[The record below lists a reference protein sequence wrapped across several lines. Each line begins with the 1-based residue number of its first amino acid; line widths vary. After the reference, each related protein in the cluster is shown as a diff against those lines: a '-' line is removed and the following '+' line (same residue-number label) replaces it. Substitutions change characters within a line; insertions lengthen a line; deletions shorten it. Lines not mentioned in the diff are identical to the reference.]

1 MSWLSLVT
9 GLFRPAKELIEV
21 FKPNAEQTAERDHV
35 ETMALSQ
42 EDLASLQQ
50 FTAEFHDRA
59 GRTWWDSLID
69 GLNRLPR
76 PMITLGILA
85 LFVLAP
91 VAPVRFLEI
100 AQAYQM
106 MPDGF
111 WALLSV
117 IIAFYFGGRMQ
128 LKGQDM
134 AVKGGALQM
143 AREILAIR
151 RAEQQLDQPAP
162 GPGSQPASQPAVQ
175 SAPTSPGASPQPAP
189 TPASAAG
196 PRVNLVVEEW
206 RHRQAAG
213 GRA

>member
-1 MSWLSLVT
+1 MGWLSLVT

-21 FKPNAEQTAERDHV
+21 FKPNAEQAAERDHV
-35 ETMALSQ
+35 ESMALNQ
-42 EDLASLQQ
+42 QDLASLQQ

-59 GRTWWDSLID
+59 GRTWWDSVID

-76 PMITLGILA
+76 PLITLGILA

-134 AVKGGALQM
+134 AVKGGALQV
-143 AREILAIR
+143 ARQILAIR

-162 GPGSQPASQPAVQ
+162 SPAAVPETVPAETDPGR
-175 SAPTSPGASPQPAP
+175 GN
-189 TPASAAG
+189 
-196 PRVNLVVEEW
+196 RVVEEW
-206 RHRQAAG
+206 RRRQAASG
-213 GRA
+213 

>member
-1 MSWLSLVT
+1 
-9 GLFRPAKELIEV
+9 
-21 FKPNAEQTAERDHV
+21 
-35 ETMALSQ
+35 
-42 EDLASLQQ
+42 
-50 FTAEFHDRA
+50 
-59 GRTWWDSLID
+59 
-69 GLNRLPR
+69 
-76 PMITLGILA
+76 MITLGILA

-91 VAPVRFLEI
+91 VAPIRFLEI

-143 AREILAIR
+143 AREILTIR
-151 RAEQQLDQPAP
+151 RAEQQLDRRAPQLASPPAP
-162 GPGSQPASQPAVQ
+162 QPASPPA
-175 SAPTSPGASPQPAP
+175 PPAP
-189 TPASAAG
+189 TPPVASPQAAPSAAATEA
-196 PRVNLVVEEW
+196 PRVNQVVEEW

-213 GRA
+213 GRL

>member
-1 MSWLSLVT
+1 MSWLSLIT

-21 FKPNAEQTAERDHV
+21 FKPNAEQESERDHV
-35 ETMALSQ
+35 ERMALNQ

-50 FTAEFHDRA
+50 FAAEFHDRL

-76 PMITLGILA
+76 PLITLGILA
-85 LFVLAP
+85 FFVLAP
-91 VAPVRFLEI
+91 LEPVRFLEI
-100 AQAYQM
+100 ARAYQM

-111 WALLSV
+111 WALLGV

-134 AVKGGALQM
+134 AVKGGALAV

-151 RAEQQLDQPAP
+151 RTDQQPGQPAP
-162 GPGSQPASQPAVQ
+162 QPPA
-175 SAPTSPGASPQPAP
+175 ASPPDTPAP
-189 TPASAAG
+189 TASG
-196 PRVNLVVEEW
+196 TNRVVEEW
-206 RHRQAAG
+206 RRRQAAG
-213 GRA
+213 TGS

>member
-1 MSWLSLVT
+1 
-9 GLFRPAKELIEV
+9 
-21 FKPNAEQTAERDHV
+21 
-35 ETMALSQ
+35 MALSQ

-50 FTAEFHDRA
+50 FTAEFHHLAGVNLVEADRWPEPSAAA
-59 GRTWWDSLID
+59 GRSASS
-69 GLNRLPR
+69 PCS
-76 PMITLGILA
+76 A
-85 LFVLAP
+85 LAP

-100 AQAYQM
+100 AQAYQI

-111 WALLSV
+111 SAPLSV
-117 IIAFYFGGRMQ
+117 IIAFYFWLLQRQ

-162 GPGSQPASQPAVQ
+162 GPESQRASRRAVQ
-175 SAPTSPGASPQPAP
+175 LSADVARAAARSPPRPWALLGL
-189 TPASAAG
+189 
-196 PRVNLVVEEW
+196 RVNLVVEEW